1 MGMPDTLR
9 WTADM
14 VRALPDDGNRY
25 ELVDG
30 VLIVTPAPS
39 MPHQRA
45 VSALNAA
52 LLPYLQ
58 AVGIGYIFFPRMEL
72 SFGEDEL
79 LEPDLCVAPR
89 EKALAAQHWP
99 DLDEMLLV
107 VEVLSPSTRP
117 AHRLRKR
124 KRYQRARVP
133 DYWVIDLDQG
143 RVERWRPG
151 TEQPEILTGRVV
163 WQPAGARQPL
173 EIDLTALFR
182 EAIGTTS
189 GAGGGFEGG

>member
-1 MGMPDTLR
+1 MGMPRTFR
-9 WTADM
+9 WTAEM

-30 VLIVTPAPS
+30 VLVVTPAPS

-45 VSALNAA
+45 VSALNAV

-58 AVGIGYIFFPRMEL
+58 AVGVGYIFFPRMEL

-89 EKALAAQHWP
+89 QKALAAHDWP
-99 DLDEMLLV
+99 DLDEMLLL

-117 AHRLRKR
+117 PHRLRKR
-124 KRYQRARVP
+124 KRYQRAGVP
-133 DYWVIDLDQG
+133 EYWVIDLDQ
-143 RVERWRPG
+143 RLVERWTPG
-151 TEQPEILTGRVV
+151 SEKPEILTTRLC
-163 WQPAGARQPL
+163 WQAVARSIPL
-173 EIDLTALFR
+173 SST
-182 EAIGTTS
+182 
-189 GAGGGFEGG
+189 